1 MPGPRW
7 VNAQRERATLEGVV
21 TKADHMADNPHI
33 YTTQV
38 DISSGSVPQP
48 AAAENV
54 SSDQTA
60 LLREMV
66 ILQRKTCELL
76 GDLLTQVSQ
85 QQRQRAAELKA
96 WKESHPELA
105 QSCRKASEALTKV
118 HTQFLATVAE
128 EAAENSEVFV
138 DSEYA
143 LSDFIDR
150 HGPRIAHFNG
160 VMQLF
165 AQLGSPP
172 AVRKGDD

>member
-1 MPGPRW
+1 
-7 VNAQRERATLEGVV
+7 
-21 TKADHMADNPHI
+21 MADNPHI

-38 DISSGSVPQP
+38 DISSGSVPQQAPP
-48 AAAENV
+48 AADNG
-54 SSDQTA
+54 DQTA

-66 ILQRKTCELL
+66 ILQRKTCDLL
-76 GDLLTQVSQ
+76 ADLLTQVSQ

-96 WKESHPELA
+96 WKASHPELA
-105 QSCRKASEALTKV
+105 ASCRQAAEALSAV

-128 EAAENSEVFV
+128 EAAENAEVFT

-165 AQLGSPP
+165 SQLGAAPP
-172 AVRKGDD
+172 NVQKGSD

>member
-1 MPGPRW
+1 M
-7 VNAQRERATLEGVV
+7 
-21 TKADHMADNPHI
+21 ADHHPI

-38 DISSGSVPQP
+38 DISSGSVPAASPP
-48 AAAENV
+48 AAN
-54 SSDQTA
+54 SGDQTA

-66 ILQRKTCELL
+66 ILQKKTCELL

-96 WKESHPELA
+96 WKASHPELA
-105 QSCRKASEALTKV
+105 ASCRKAAEALSAV

-128 EAAENSEVFV
+128 EAADNAEVFT

-165 AQLGSPP
+165 SQLGSPP
-172 AVRKGDD
+172 NAGKGSD

>member
-1 MPGPRW
+1 
-7 VNAQRERATLEGVV
+7 
-21 TKADHMADNPHI
+21 MADNPHI

-38 DISSGSVPQP
+38 DISSGSAAPQP
-48 AAAENV
+48 AAAENL
-54 SSDQTA
+54 SGDATA

-66 ILQRKTCELL
+66 ILQRKACDLL

-96 WKESHPELA
+96 WKASHPELA
-105 QSCRKASEALTKV
+105 QACRKASESLSAV

-128 EAAENSEVFV
+128 EAAENAEVFT

-165 AQLGSPP
+165 SQLGAPP
-172 AVRKGDD
+172 TSQKGHD

>member
-1 MPGPRW
+1 
-7 VNAQRERATLEGVV
+7 
-21 TKADHMADNPHI
+21 MADNPHI

-38 DISSGSVPQP
+38 DISSGSVPPQPPP
-48 AAAENV
+48 AAE
-54 SSDQTA
+54 SSDHTT

-66 ILQRKTCELL
+66 ILQRKTCDLL
-76 GDLLTQVSQ
+76 ADLLTQVSQ

-96 WKESHPELA
+96 WKASHPELA
-105 QSCRKASEALTKV
+105 ASCRQAADALSAV

-128 EAAENSEVFV
+128 EAAENAEVFT

-165 AQLGSPP
+165 SQLGAAPPSPS
-172 AVRKGDD
+172 KGHD

>member
-1 MPGPRW
+1 
-7 VNAQRERATLEGVV
+7 
-21 TKADHMADNPHI
+21 MADSSPI

-38 DISSGSVPQP
+38 DISAGSLAPESSGPETLP
-48 AAAENV
+48 D
-54 SSDQTA
+54 DQTT

-66 ILQRKTCELL
+66 ILQKKTCDLL
-76 GDLLTQVSQ
+76 SDMLTQVSQ

-105 QSCRKASEALTKV
+105 QSCRKAAQALSAV
-118 HTQFLATVAE
+118 HTHFLATVAE
-128 EAAENSEVFV
+128 EAAENAEVFTES
-138 DSEYA
+138 DYA

-165 AQLGSPP
+165 SQLGAPVTPP
-172 AVRKGDD
+172 KGND

>member
-1 MPGPRW
+1 
-7 VNAQRERATLEGVV
+7 
-21 TKADHMADNPHI
+21 MAHNPDI

-38 DISSGSVPQP
+38 DISASSTSSE
-48 AAAENV
+48 AAGAADLPG
-54 SSDQTA
+54 DQTA

-66 ILQRKTCELL
+66 ILQRKTCDLL
-76 GDLLTQVSQ
+76 ADLLTQVSQ

-96 WKESHPELA
+96 WKQTHPELA
-105 QSCRKASEALTKV
+105 QSCRQAAQALTAV

-128 EAAENSEVFV
+128 EAAENAEVFT

-165 AQLGSPP
+165 SQLGAPVTPPKANESP
-172 AVRKGDD
+172 

>member
-1 MPGPRW
+1 
-7 VNAQRERATLEGVV
+7 
-21 TKADHMADNPHI
+21 MAENPHI

-38 DISSGSVPQP
+38 DISASSGSPE
-48 AAAENV
+48 AAGAADLPG
-54 SSDQTA
+54 DQTA

-66 ILQRKTCELL
+66 ILQRKTCDLL
-76 GDLLTQVSQ
+76 ADLLTQVSQ

-96 WKESHPELA
+96 WKQSHPELA
-105 QSCRKASEALTKV
+105 QSCRQAAQALTAV

-128 EAAENSEVFV
+128 EAAENAEVFT

-165 AQLGSPP
+165 SQLGAPVTPP
-172 AVRKGDD
+172 KAGE

>member
-1 MPGPRW
+1 
-7 VNAQRERATLEGVV
+7 
-21 TKADHMADNPHI
+21 MADNPHI

-38 DISSGSVPQP
+38 DISSGSVPQQSSQP
-48 AAAENV
+48 ADNG
-54 SSDQTA
+54 DQTA

-66 ILQRKTCELL
+66 ILQRKTCDLL

-96 WKESHPELA
+96 WKASHPELA
-105 QSCRKASEALTKV
+105 ASCRQAAEALSAV

-128 EAAENSEVFV
+128 EAAENAEVFT

-165 AQLGSPP
+165 SQLGAALPNAS
-172 AVRKGDD
+172 KSGD

>member
-1 MPGPRW
+1 
-7 VNAQRERATLEGVV
+7 
-21 TKADHMADNPHI
+21 MADNSQI
-33 YTTQV
+33 YTTQL
-38 DISSGSVPQP
+38 DISAGSIAPGS
-48 AAAENV
+48 AAAGELA
-54 SSDQTA
+54 SDQTA

-66 ILQRKTCELL
+66 ILQKKACDLL

-105 QSCRKASEALTKV
+105 QSCRQAAQALCAV

-128 EAAENSEVFV
+128 EAAENAEVFT

-143 LSDFIDR
+143 LSEFIDR

-165 AQLGSPP
+165 SQLGSPVTP
-172 AVRKGDD
+172 PKGSD

>member
-1 MPGPRW
+1 
-7 VNAQRERATLEGVV
+7 
-21 TKADHMADNPHI
+21 
-33 YTTQV
+33 
-38 DISSGSVPQP
+38 
-48 AAAENV
+48 
-54 SSDQTA
+54 
-60 LLREMV
+60 
-66 ILQRKTCELL
+66 
-76 GDLLTQVSQ
+76 
-85 QQRQRAAELKA
+85 
-96 WKESHPELA
+96 
-105 QSCRKASEALTKV
+105 
-118 HTQFLATVAE
+118 VAE

>member
-1 MPGPRW
+1 
-7 VNAQRERATLEGVV
+7 
-21 TKADHMADNPHI
+21 MADNPHTF
-33 YTTQV
+33 TTQV
-38 DISSGSVPQP
+38 DISAGNMMREQIAT
-48 AAAENV
+48 AAD
-54 SSDQTA
+54 SDQIS

-66 ILQRKTCELL
+66 ILQRKSCELL
-76 GDLLTQVSQ
+76 GDLLNQVSQ

-105 QSCRKASEALTKV
+105 QSCRQAAQALSAV

-128 EAAENSEVFV
+128 EAAENAEVFTE
-138 DSEYA
+138 SEYA

-165 AQLGSPP
+165 SQLGAP
-172 AVRKGDD
+172 ATPQKTGD